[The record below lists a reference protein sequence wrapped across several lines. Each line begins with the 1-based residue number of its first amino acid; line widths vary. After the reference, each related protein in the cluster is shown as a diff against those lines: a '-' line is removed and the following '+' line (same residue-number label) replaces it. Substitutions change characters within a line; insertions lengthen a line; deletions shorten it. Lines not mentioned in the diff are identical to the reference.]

1 MFSDNK
7 DVSDS
12 SVRPL
17 AKQTRLPFSK
27 YLSVSTALFDLVHM
41 DVCGPYNVSTHDK
54 KNKKLFD
61 HCW

>member
-41 DVCGPYNVSTHDK
+41 DVCGPYNVSTHEK
-54 KNKKLFD
+54 
-61 HCW
+61 